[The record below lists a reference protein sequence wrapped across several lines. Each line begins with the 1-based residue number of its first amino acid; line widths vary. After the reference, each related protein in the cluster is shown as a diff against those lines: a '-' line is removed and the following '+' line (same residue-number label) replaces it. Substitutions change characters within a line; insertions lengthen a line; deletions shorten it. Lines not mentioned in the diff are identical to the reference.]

1 MAKIGTRNI
10 ERIGKDAI
18 LKLGMVG
25 LGRMGAN
32 MTLRLVRGGHE
43 IVAYDPNPDAVS
55 AIESNGAIGV
65 NSLNDLVNRL
75 SIPRAVWVMVPAGVP
90 TETTID
96 SLSELLSAGD
106 IVIDGGNAFYKDSIR
121 RADQLGVKGIRFLD
135 VGTSGGIWGLESGY
149 CLMVGGEE
157 SAYNA
162 LLPALQ
168 TLAPSGGVG
177 LGHVGPAGA
186 GHFVKMVHNAVEYGL
201 MQAYAEG
208 FELMSASDKFD
219 INLGQVADIWRHG
232 SVVRSWLLDLTAQAL
247 QENPELQNIRAFVED
262 TGEGR
267 WAVQE
272 SVDLAVPVPVI
283 AASLQARFR
292 SRQEEP
298 ISAKLLAALRK
309 GFGGH
314 QVLKSNR
321 ERQE

>member
-1 MAKIGTRNI
+1 
-10 ERIGKDAI
+10 
-18 LKLGMVG
+18 
-25 LGRMGAN
+25 
-32 MTLRLVRGGHE
+32 
-43 IVAYDPNPDAVS
+43 
-55 AIESNGAIGV
+55 
-65 NSLNDLVNRL
+65 
-75 SIPRAVWVMVPAGVP
+75 
-90 TETTID
+90 
-96 SLSELLSAGD
+96 
-106 IVIDGGNAFYKDSIR
+106 
-121 RADQLGVKGIRFLD
+121 
-135 VGTSGGIWGLESGY
+135 
-149 CLMVGGEE
+149 
-157 SAYNA
+157 
-162 LLPALQ
+162 
-168 TLAPSGGVG
+168 
-177 LGHVGPAGA
+177 
-186 GHFVKMVHNAVEYGL
+186 

-208 FELMSASDKFD
+208 FELMSASAKFD